1 MTLNTNTIGFDLF
14 SDFFNTSKVTY
25 PPYNIIKYSNKDY
38 SIELAV
44 AGFSQEE
51 IDVNV
56 EDRYLVIT
64 GKKPE
69 QSNEGFRILHQGLA
83 KRSFFQKFLLEKE
96 IEVKSAELQDGILT
110 IKLEKFIPEAKQPK
124 KIAIEHKH

>member
-1 MTLNTNTIGFDLF
+1 
-14 SDFFNTSKVTY
+14 
-25 PPYNIIKYSNKDY
+25 
-38 SIELAV
+38 
-44 AGFSQEE
+44 
-51 IDVNV
+51 
-56 EDRYLVIT
+56 
-64 GKKPE
+64 
-69 QSNEGFRILHQGLA
+69 LA